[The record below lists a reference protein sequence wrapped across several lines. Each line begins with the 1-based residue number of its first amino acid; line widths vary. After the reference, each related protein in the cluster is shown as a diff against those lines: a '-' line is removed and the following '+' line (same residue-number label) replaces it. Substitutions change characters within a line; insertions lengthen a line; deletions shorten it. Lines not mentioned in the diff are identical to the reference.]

1 MKSKNILP
9 FLLIIFVLFISG
21 CGKTKDIITTIDL
34 NSYENEVLITKGGE
48 YKLSGSL
55 EGQLI
60 IDCYENVIL
69 TLDGVTINNNNGTT
83 IYVKKSRNLT
93 INCLEETI
101 NNLIDGKTYL
111 NTNLKGIFNKNF
123 PKLSKPQFI
132 DKLAPGPQNIEN

>member
-1 MKSKNILP
+1 MKCKNILP

-34 NSYENEVLITKGGE
+34 NSCENEVLITKGGE

-69 TLDGVTINNNNGTT
+69 TLDGVTINNNNGPA

-111 NTNLKGIFNKNF
+111 NTNLKGIFNENF